1 MPQPSAERD
10 SSPTEF
16 ESQGQRYAA
25 PTSLDEL
32 ASLFQAHPH
41 ARLLA
46 GATDV
51 GVWLAKQ
58 DVGLPFLLSV
68 NRVAELADVEL
79 RAEVVTLGAAAPYAR
94 CQPVLEA
101 LWPELGAM
109 LRRLGSPQIRNLGTV
124 GGNLATASP
133 IGDMAPALLAL
144 DARLHL
150 RCGETVRVLP
160 LRDFFL
166 GYRRTALAPGEFIT
180 AVEIDRPTP
189 VDVFKV
195 WKITK
200 RFEEDISTVCA
211 AFHVRLEAGVVRE
224 FRAAW
229 GGMAATPVRS
239 YGLERLLVG
248 RRWDRASVAVGM
260 EQLDV
265 ELTPLSDAR
274 GSAAYRSAVARNLM
288 LKLFLETTGAS
299 DIARISL
306 RAA

>member
-1 MPQPSAERD
+1 
-10 SSPTEF
+10 
-16 ESQGQRYAA
+16 
-25 PTSLDEL
+25 
-32 ASLFQAHPH
+32 
-41 ARLLA
+41 
-46 GATDV
+46 
-51 GVWLAKQ
+51 
-58 DVGLPFLLSV
+58 
-68 NRVAELADVEL
+68 
-79 RAEVVTLGAAAPYAR
+79 
-94 CQPVLEA
+94 
-101 LWPELGAM
+101 M

-150 RCGETVRVLP
+150 RCGAKVRVLP
-160 LRDFFL
+160 LREFFV
-166 GYRRTALAPGEFIT
+166 GYRRTALARGEFIT
-180 AVEIDRPTP
+180 GVEIDRPTP
-189 VDVFKV
+189 GDVLKV

-211 AFHVRLEAGVVRE
+211 AFHLRLDAGVVRE

-248 RRWDRASVAVGM
+248 QDWNQASVAAGM

-265 ELTPLSDAR
+265 ELAPLSDAR
-274 GSAAYRSAVARNLM
+274 GSAAYRSTVARNLL
-288 LKLFLETTGAS
+288 LKLFLQTTGAS
-299 DIARISL
+299 DLARMPS